1 MSKKRT
7 RQSGEKRAKAKR
19 LKKLNAKPIVDWN
32 YVKQERE
39 RFEVRTSFMTGEHP

>member
-19 LKKLNAKPIVDWN
+19 LKKLNATPIVDWPM
-32 YVKQERE
+32 VKRLQKQ
-39 RFEVRTSFMTGEHP
+39 VSPTSFMTGEHP

>member
-19 LKKLNAKPIVDWN
+19 IKKLSAKPIVDWPMIRR
-32 YVKQERE
+32 ERE
-39 RFEVRTSFMTGEHP
+39 ISQSSFMTGEHP